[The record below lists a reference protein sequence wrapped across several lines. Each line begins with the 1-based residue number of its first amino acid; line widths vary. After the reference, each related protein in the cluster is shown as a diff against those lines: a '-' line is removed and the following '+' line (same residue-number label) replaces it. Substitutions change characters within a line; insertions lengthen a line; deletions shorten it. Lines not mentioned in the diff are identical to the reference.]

1 MSNQYSSQARV
12 GNSRRFR
19 IFGGNK
25 NEPKSEI
32 IARQTVASRALTYV
46 IVIMSLLASLSLGVV
61 TVVWTAAENWS
72 SNIQKEVTIQI
83 RPTDNADMLEEIEK
97 AIEIAESFPGV
108 ESAHAI
114 SDQDTNALLE
124 PWLGTGFD
132 FSVLPVPRIIT
143 VVIEDDI
150 NLNSLDDLR
159 NQISES
165 VSGGSLDNHSVWS
178 SRLAI
183 TANTLVVFGIGILIL
198 VLTSMA
204 LCIVFGT
211 RSAMFGNRDVV
222 SVLHF
227 VGADDKFIAREFQR
241 HFLRL
246 GLRGGLIGGLA
257 AIVIFFSMDLVANFF
272 VSNASQ
278 DPFNTLLGG
287 TSLSWVG
294 YFGIV
299 LIIAVV
305 TTLTTLTSRIAV
317 HSHLYRMDL

>member
-1 MSNQYSSQARV
+1 MTNQYSNYTGSQNTKRPRLFR
-12 GNSRRFR
+12 GENS
-19 IFGGNK
+19 
-25 NEPKSEI
+25 EPKSEI

-72 SNIQKEVTIQI
+72 NNIQKEVTIQI

-97 AIEIAESFPGV
+97 AIEIAENFPGV

-114 SDQDTNALLE
+114 SDQETNALLE

-143 VVIEDDI
+143 VVVEDDI
-150 NLNSLDDLR
+150 NLNILDNLR
-159 NQISES
+159 DQINES

-246 GLRGGLIGGLA
+246 GLRGGAIGGIV
-257 AIVIFFSMDLVANFF
+257 AILIFFSMDLVANFF

-294 YFGIV
+294 YTGIV

-305 TTLTTLTSRIAV
+305 TTLTTVTSRIAV
-317 HSHLYRMDL
+317 HSHLYKMDL

>member
-1 MSNQYSSQARV
+1 MSNQYSGQARTV
-12 GNSRRFR
+12 NSKRFR
-19 IFGGNK
+19 FFGGNK
-25 NEPKSEI
+25 NEQKSEI

-61 TVVWTAAENWS
+61 TVVWTAAGNWS

-97 AIEIAESFPGV
+97 AIEIAENFPGV

-124 PWLGTGFD
+124 PWLGSGFD
-132 FSVLPVPRIIT
+132 FSVLPIPRIIT

-150 NLNSLDDLR
+150 DLDSLDNLR
-159 NQISES
+159 DQINES

-257 AIVIFFSMDLVANFF
+257 AILIFFSMDIVANLF

-287 TSLSWVG
+287 TSLSLVG
-294 YFGIV
+294 YFGII

-317 HSHLYRMDL
+317 HSHLYKMDL

>member
-1 MSNQYSSQARV
+1 MSNYNSSHVNAP
-12 GNSRRFR
+12 NTRRFR
-19 IFGGNK
+19 IFGNSS
-25 NEPKSEI
+25 NELKSEI
-32 IARQTVASRALTYV
+32 IARQTVAGRALTYV

-83 RPTDNADMLEEIEK
+83 RPTENADMLVEIDK
-97 AIEIAESFPGV
+97 AIDIAENFPGV
-108 ESAHAI
+108 VSAHAI
-114 SDQDTNALLE
+114 SDQETNALLE

-132 FSVLPVPRIIT
+132 FSVLPVPRIIN
-143 VVIEDDI
+143 VVIENDI
-150 NLNSLDDLR
+150 SLNSLDDLGSL
-159 NQISES
+159 IAES

-183 TANTLVVFGIGILIL
+183 TANTLVVFGMGILIL

-211 RSAMFGNRDVV
+211 RSAMFGNKDVV

-241 HFLRL
+241 HFMKL
-246 GLRGGLIGGLA
+246 GLKGGTIGGA
-257 AIVIFFSMDLVANFF
+257 VAIVIFVSMDLVANLF
-272 VSNASQ
+272 VSNINQ

-287 TSLSWVG
+287 TSLSLFG
-294 YFGIV
+294 YIGIV
-299 LIIAVV
+299 LIIVVV
-305 TTLTTLTSRIAV
+305 TALTTITSRIAV
-317 HSHLYRMDL
+317 HSHLYKMDI